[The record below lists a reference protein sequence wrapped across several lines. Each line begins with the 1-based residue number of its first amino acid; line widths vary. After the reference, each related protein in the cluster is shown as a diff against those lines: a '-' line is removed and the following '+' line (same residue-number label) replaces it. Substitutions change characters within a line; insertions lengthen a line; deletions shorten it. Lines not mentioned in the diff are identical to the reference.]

1 MTLTAEQFSP
11 QLVRRLESATP
22 SAPPAEERPE
32 PAFLADG
39 RHGLRFDAQGSVTEA
54 KHFLAHAIARH
65 PADLQSHVQRI
76 VLHAESHDP
85 AILGAICDLFLVLG
99 DKGVPLRRRM
109 LALARP
115 LLSGIDYHALLRLLE
130 EVDSDHRF
138 LDNLTSGAVLSHGI
152 TGVTHLIIKQT
163 QQSDVLE
170 DPLASAREQ
179 LEYGQTELA
188 QETLEHA
195 LKADPGRLELHLA
208 LLEIYQHTRDRQQIE
223 QTWQALQ
230 GQENP
235 ALTEWQRLRA
245 QLDEEEAHSP

>member
-1 MTLTAEQFSP
+1 MTPTAEQFSS
-11 QLVRRLESATP
+11 QLVRRLENTTP
-22 SAPPAEERPE
+22 SAPPPEERPE

-39 RHGLRFDAQGSVTEA
+39 RHGLRLDTQGSATEA

-65 PADLQSHVQRI
+65 PTDLKSHVQRI

-99 DKGVPLRRRM
+99 DKGQPLRRRM
-109 LALARP
+109 LSLARP

-130 EVDSDHRF
+130 EVDSDHGF
-138 LDNLTSGAVLSHGI
+138 LDNLTTGAVLSHGI
-152 TGVTHLIIKQT
+152 TGVTRLIIKQT
-163 QQSDVLE
+163 QQRDVLE
-170 DPLASAREQ
+170 DPLENARQQ

-195 LKADPGRLELHLA
+195 LKDNPGRLALHLA
-208 LLEIYQHTRDRQQIE
+208 LLEIYRHTRNRQQIE

-235 ALTEWQRLRA
+235 AQAEWQRLRA
-245 QLDEEEAHSP
+245 QLDEKEAHTP